1 MALIIEDGTQP
12 LNANTYAS
20 VSDLG
25 SYAALRGLSLPGSTS
40 QQEHLLIRAMD
51 WLEAQSHR
59 YKGYRKTQ
67 EQLLCWPRNLVILH
81 NVELYTTDNTIANG
95 NENLLTVQYF
105 PNNKIPKQL
114 IYAQCQLAVDA
125 HTVSLMPTVANATN
139 FNLKKSKVGPI
150 EDEYFGAKD
159 ARSVRPTLLQ
169 AEGWIADLVDG
180 GGFGLTLKRA

>member
-20 VSDLG
+20 VANLD
-25 SYAALRGLSLPGSTS
+25 SYVALRGLSVPNST
-40 QQEHLLIRAMD
+40 QQKEHLLIQAMD

-67 EQLLCWPRNLVILH
+67 MQLLCWPRNLVILH
-81 NVELYTTDNTIANG
+81 NVELYTTESTIRNG
-95 NENLLTVQYF
+95 NENLLTVQYY
-105 PNNKIPKQL
+105 PNNKIPPQL

-125 HTVSLMPTVANATN
+125 HTVNLMPTVENATG
-139 FNLKKSKVGPI
+139 FNVKRSKVGPI

-159 ARSVRPTLLQ
+159 KRSVRPSLLK

-180 GGFGLTLKRA
+180 GGFGLTLQRA